1 MGISLEMSKNWVE
14 FSLDLMHL
22 VRNGSWFLR
31 LGYLTAAAAWLISTL
46 FHVFVPSE
54 PALVEAPLLVLFA
67 AAHMFAIGFWFTSAG
82 YLARALV
89 SQPPSRTV
97 GTLTMFVLSALPL
110 LTVAWLLLIATQ
122 RTKV

>member
-1 MGISLEMSKNWVE
+1 MGLYFIRPENWFE
-14 FSLDLMHL
+14 LSLDLMHL

-54 PALVEAPLLVLFA
+54 PALAEAPLVVLFA

-97 GTLTMFVLSALPL
+97 STFTMFVLSALPL
-110 LTVAWLLLIATQ
+110 LTVACLLVLATQ
-122 RTKV
+122 RPKV